1 MKTTNM
7 LLDECLTAKVAD
19 FGLSNLGPA
28 LDQTHVSTAV
38 KGSFGYLDLDYYRRQ
53 QLTEKLDVYS
63 LGVVL
68 LEVLRARPPI
78 NPALPREQVN
88 IAEWA
93 MSWQK
98 KGRLEKII
106 DPRLQGHVNLE
117 SLRKFG
123 EQLRSVWLNMELRGQ
138 QWGMVC
144 GIWSTLFNCKR
155 LLHRAFQ
162 ASTQSFSSKNSG
174 NYIPDMPEWFPEI
187 RNGNGCGGE
196 GISDEESDTTSSA
209 VFSEL
214 LDPRGRAELIHHTY
228 FNLL

>member
-28 LDQTHVSTAV
+28 LDQTHVNTVV

-53 QLTEKLDVYS
+53 QLTEKLDVNS

-68 LEVLRARPPI
+68 LEVLCARPPI

-106 DPRLQGHVNLE
+106 DPRLQGRVNLE
-117 SLRKFG
+117 SL
-123 EQLRSVWLNMELRGQ
+123 
-138 QWGMVC
+138 
-144 GIWSTLFNCKR
+144 
-155 LLHRAFQ
+155 
-162 ASTQSFSSKNSG
+162 
-174 NYIPDMPEWFPEI
+174 
-187 RNGNGCGGE
+187 
-196 GISDEESDTTSSA
+196 
-209 VFSEL
+209 
-214 LDPRGRAELIHHTY
+214 
-228 FNLL
+228 

>member
-1 MKTTNM
+1 M

-63 LGVVL
+63 FGVVL
-68 LEVLRARPPI
+68 LVVLCARPPI
-78 NPALPREQVN
+78 YPALPREQVN

-98 KGRLEKII
+98 KGRLENII

-138 QWGMVC
+138 QWGMFC
-144 GIWSTLFNCKR
+144 GIWSTLFKCKR
-155 LLHRAFQ
+155 LLHRAFRPKTLRITFRICQ
-162 ASTQSFSSKNSG
+162 NGFRKFEMAMVVVVRALVMKNLMQLQVQSFQS
-174 NYIPDMPEWFPEI
+174 YWIQE
-187 RNGNGCGGE
+187 GE
-196 GISDEESDTTSSA
+196 RS
-209 VFSEL
+209 
-214 LDPRGRAELIHHTY
+214 
-228 FNLL
+228 